1 MSFEAGCLRLV
12 HFIDRK
18 QSLYVYS
25 VSGRTS
31 AKVKNVAEVVT
42 GRLKLCGSLKFYLMR
57 SLCKLCA
64 EVD

>member
-18 QSLYVYS
+18 KSLYVYS

-31 AKVKNVAEVVT
+31 AKVKNVAEAVT
-42 GRLKLCGSLKFYLMR
+42 GRLKLLSYMD
-57 SLCKLCA
+57 A
-64 EVD
+64 

>member
-1 MSFEAGCLRLV
+1 MSFKAGCLRLV

-31 AKVKNVAEVVT
+31 AKVKNVAEAVT
-42 GRLKLCGSLKFYLMR
+42 GRLKLLSYME
-57 SLCKLCA
+57 A
-64 EVD
+64 